1 MAGPGRSLSGG
12 LCHGLSN
19 LFWEEPRKQ
28 NDAVPTDAGKAPKRE
43 PEKRTG
49 YEAEDSPM
57 H

>member
-1 MAGPGRSLSGG
+1 
-12 LCHGLSN
+12 